1 MEQKIK
7 IIDKRIFATY
17 IIVIIVLLFGVTYA
31 LIRTSVAIRAT
42 ATSLTVAYQSE
53 FSNSNINFVPILDEN
68 VEEDGN
74 NVIKIDFEVGGTEE
88 NPKDIELIYDITL
101 INLDIDEELKN
112 QYLKWKLIKNGEE
125 LANGDFEN
133 IKDLTELTL
142 TGIQENL
149 PKPTEAKDKCT
160 FYLWLSDSC
169 QYNDISKCKGF
180 LDQKDMLKKKV
191 SGNLEVRLNT
201 GYKVPKNIELYFNPN
216 GGEVAETSKTV
227 VYNGI
232 LTNLPTPIRE
242 GYTFIGWYSNRY
254 KDNPLDYYANT
265 YPELYE
271 KYNYDNDKLYND
283 YITEGKENNKRIAEF
298 IENDPVKITT
308 DKTLYAG
315 WIKN

>member
-7 IIDKRIFATY
+7 FIDKRIVATY
-17 IIVIIVLLFGVTYA
+17 IIVIIVLLLGVTYA

-42 ATSLTVAYQSE
+42 TTSLTVAYQSK
-53 FSNSNINFVPILDEN
+53 FDNSNINFVPILDEN

-88 NPKDIELIYDITL
+88 NPKDIELIYDVTL
-101 INLDIDEELKN
+101 VDLNIDEALRN

-125 LANGDFEN
+125 LARGDFEN
-133 IKDLTELTL
+133 IKEITELTL
-142 TGIQENL
+142 TGIQEDL
-149 PKPTEAKDKCT
+149 PLPTESKDKCT

-169 QYNDISKCKGF
+169 QYNDLSKCKGF

-201 GYKVPKNIELYFNPN
+201 GYKVPKNIELHFNPN
-216 GGEVAETSKTV
+216 GGIIDTTTKTV
-227 VYNGI
+227 VYNGV
-232 LTNLPTPIRE
+232 LNELPTPTRE
-242 GYTFIGWYSNRY
+242 GYTFIGWYSSRY
-254 KDNPLDYYANT
+254 KDNPLDYYADT
-265 YPELYE
+265 YPEIYE
-271 KYNYDNDKLYND
+271 KYNYDSEKLYND
-283 YITEGKENNKRIAEF
+283 YITTGKESNKRIAEF
-298 IENDPVKITT
+298 MENDPVKITT